1 MRHDYLNVGGRS
13 WEELA
18 QDSRVIHMGHN
29 CNHLEL
35 DPSIHAAMISAIDAD
50 EYRNYTPP
58 YGFEELQELMKA
70 DVGVDDVEV
79 MVTQG
84 ATEAIFQGMSTVL
97 QPGDQVILADP
108 GWPHIAAFAR
118 QLGAEV
124 IEVPIY
130 PRQSEGKL
138 TDALVLPHITPRT
151 KLIAIIDPHN
161 PLGTSYTEAEIKS
174 MCALVEQHDAYL
186 LHDATYRDFAID
198 GHYPAIRYSERAI
211 MNISLSKICGFAG
224 MRVGAT
230 LTNPKMLR
238 KIRDRQISRLG
249 GNWVAQRGAIAAY
262 KTKKSWQPRV
272 LETSRR
278 NQRVLN
284 DCLAKLEGIRVLIY
298 PSSGNFLSVDVTGT
312 GHSAAEFVS
321 AVLDGGFVIR
331 SGGYTSPRFGDEF
344 VRITTT
350 VPPSDIDLLCEAM
363 PRIVAGLQR
372 EPIDAQ
378 HVERERL

>member
-18 QDSRVIHMGHN
+18 QDSHVIHMGHN

-35 DPSIHAAMISAIDAD
+35 DPAIHTAMISAIEED

-58 YGFEELQELMKA
+58 YGFEELQALMKE
-70 DVGVDDVEV
+70 DVGCDNVEV

-84 ATEAIFQGMSTVL
+84 ATEAIFQGMSTIL
-97 QPGDQVILADP
+97 QPGDQVILTDP
-108 GWPHIAAFAR
+108 GWPHIGAFAR

-130 PRQSEGKL
+130 PRQMDGKL
-138 TDALVLPHITPRT
+138 TDVLVRPHLTPRT

-161 PLGTSYTEAEIKS
+161 PLGTSYTEAEIKA

-198 GHYPAIRYSERAI
+198 GHFPAIRYSERAF

-224 MRVGAT
+224 LRVGAT
-230 LTNPKMLR
+230 LTNPGLLR

-249 GNWVAQRGAIAAY
+249 GNWLAQRGAIAAY
-262 KTKKSWQPRV
+262 KTKKSWRPRV
-272 LETSRR
+272 IETCRR

-284 DCLAKLEGIRVLIY
+284 ECIAKLDGLRVLVY
-298 PSSGNFLSVDVTGT
+298 PSSGNFLAVDVTRT
-312 GHSAAEFVS
+312 GRSASEFVS
-321 AVLDGGFVIR
+321 AALDGGFVVR
-331 SGGYTSPRFGDEF
+331 SGGYTSPRFGDQF

-350 VPPSDIDLLCEAM
+350 VPPAHIDLLCEAM
-363 PRIVAGLQR
+363 PKIVTQLLSRPLSENAR
-372 EPIDAQ
+372 
-378 HVERERL
+378 V